1 MKSLHVVNCSEWKW
15 HYLAISFELTL
26 NSHLIKTVRIQ
37 KSNEPSQM
45 CPKVINFVRILKIQ
59 FGRVVEDFKLNP
71 LIFNDLVQ
79 KWKIPTIESLV

>member
-1 MKSLHVVNCSEWKW
+1 
-15 HYLAISFELTL
+15 
-26 NSHLIKTVRIQ
+26 
-37 KSNEPSQM
+37 M